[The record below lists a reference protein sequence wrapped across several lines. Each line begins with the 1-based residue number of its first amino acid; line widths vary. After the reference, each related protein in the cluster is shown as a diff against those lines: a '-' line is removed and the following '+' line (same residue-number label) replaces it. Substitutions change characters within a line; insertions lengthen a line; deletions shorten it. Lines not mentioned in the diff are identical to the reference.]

1 MARKC
6 SEIRMNII
14 SEGKILKYLA
24 LFFIVLM
31 LSTAGIVLALKSP
44 GSIKEQLYDRAVE
57 PLLVIPP
64 NQPDVLRIVYTGV
77 STPVTPHIAQQ
88 SVVISINN
96 KNYVFDSGSRST
108 ANFISQGT
116 LEAAFIEAVFITHTH
131 SDHIGSLG
139 ELVLASWG
147 RGRTS
152 SLPVYGAGQLTQN
165 VVDGFNL
172 AYKPDRD
179 HRVNHHGKGFFIA
192 ENGLLEAKIF
202 DSPKSEASV
211 FKDNNIEVFAFSVP
225 HGPIHGAVGYR
236 IVAGNRSVIISGDT
250 DLMDDYSFANGVDVL
265 IHEAILE
272 QESAEISR
280 AAYRVGNDRM
290 GVIFHDIQNYHANL
304 MDYDDQPGLLS
315 RLEGI
320 DIGMLAL
327 IHIIPDKDQPIV
339 KRTLRRFKSK
349 SSHKTVVVNDNM
361 VMELPLN
368 SDKIFIK

>member
-1 MARKC
+1 MMRL
-6 SEIRMNII
+6 EELT
-14 SEGKILKYLA
+14 EGKILKYLA
-24 LFFIVLM
+24 FFFAFLM
-31 LSTAGIVLALKSP
+31 LLTAAVVLTIKSP
-44 GSIKEQLYDRAVE
+44 GSIKEQLYDRAVK

-88 SVVISINN
+88 SVVISINSS
-96 KNYVFDSGSRST
+96 NYVFDSGSRST

-116 LEAAFIEAVFITHTH
+116 LEAAFIEAVFLTHTH

-139 ELVLASWG
+139 ELVLSSWG

-152 SLPVYGAGQLTQN
+152 AMPVYGATQLTQN

-172 AYKPDRD
+172 AYEPDRM
-179 HRVNHHGKGFFIA
+179 HRVTHHGEGFFNA
-192 ENGLLEAKIF
+192 EHGLLKAYIF
-202 DSPKSEASV
+202 DTPTSEISV
-211 FKDNNIEVFAFSVP
+211 FKDSNIEVFAFDVP
-225 HGPIHGAVGYR
+225 HGPVDGSVGYR
-236 IVAGNRSVIISGDT
+236 IVAGSRSVIISGDT

-272 QESAEISR
+272 QESEEISR

-290 GVIFHDIQNYHANL
+290 GVVFHDIQNYHANL
-304 MDYDDQPGLLS
+304 MDYEDQPGLLS

-339 KRTLRRFKSK
+339 KRVLKRFKSA
-349 SSHKTVVVNDNM
+349 SSHETVIVKDNM

>member
-1 MARKC
+1 MALQ
-6 SEIRMNII
+6 NLT
-14 SEGKILKYLA
+14 EGKVLKYLA
-24 LFFIVLM
+24 LFFISLM
-31 LSTAGIVLALKSP
+31 LLTAIVVLIFKSP
-44 GSIKEQLYDRAVE
+44 ESIKEKLYDRAVE
-57 PLLVIPP
+57 PLLVIPA
-64 NQPDVLRIVYTGV
+64 NEPDVLRIVYTGV

-96 KNYVFDSGSRST
+96 SNYVFDSGSRST

-152 SLPVYGAGQLTQN
+152 SMPVYGASELTQN

-172 AYKPDRD
+172 AYKPDRG
-179 HRVNHHGKGFFIA
+179 HRVNHHGEGFFIP
-192 ENGLLEAKIF
+192 ENGLLEAKVF
-202 DSPKSEASV
+202 DTPTSEMSV
-211 FKDNNIEVFAFSVP
+211 FKDDNIEVFAFSVP
-225 HGPIHGAVGYR
+225 HGPIHGSVGYR
-236 IVAGNRSVIISGDT
+236 IVAGDRSVIISGDT
-250 DLMDDYSFANGVDVL
+250 DVMDDYSFANGVDVL

-290 GVIFHDIQNYHANL
+290 GVVFHDIQNYHANL
-304 MDYDDQPGLLS
+304 IDYKDNPGLLS
-315 RLEGI
+315 RLEDVDI
-320 DIGMLAL
+320 DMLVL

-339 KRTLRRFKSK
+339 KRALRHFQSK
-349 SSHKTVVVNDNM
+349 SSHKTIIAKDNM

-368 SDKIFIK
+368 SDKIIVK